1 MATLSVVVSAYNEE
15 AKIAE
20 CLELVKWA
28 DEIVFVDNESTDKTA
43 AIVKKYTSAIFTRPN
58 NLMLNVNKNFGFT
71 KATSDWILSLD
82 ADERVTPELRE
93 EIESGIMNQEPFD
106 SAQGKSGIN
115 GFWIPRKNIIFGK
128 WMQHTGWYPD
138 HQMRLFRRG
147 KGKFAEAHVHEMIEV
162 GGQTAYFKEHL
173 LHYNYDSVGQFFYKA
188 TAIYAPNEAEQ
199 LLKKGY
205 TFSSMDALRFPFREF
220 LNRFFAQE
228 GYKDGFHGLMLSL
241 LMAMYHFIV
250 FAKLWEKEG
259 FKDGNENVLR
269 EVEQELRQ
277 ERKELS
283 HWFSQEKMKKTKN
296 PLQKIRH
303 RIFQSIL

>member
-15 AKIAE
+15 AKIAD
-20 CLELVKWA
+20 CLESVRQLA
-28 DEIVFVDNESTDKTA
+28 DEIVFVDNESIDKTV
-43 AIVKKYTSAIFTRPN
+43 AIVKKYTSKIFTRPN

-71 KATSDWILSLD
+71 KATSDWILCLD
-82 ADERVTPELRE
+82 ADERVTPELRT
-93 EIESGIMNQEPFD
+93 EIESGIMNYE
-106 SAQGKSGIN
+106 SGVD
-115 GFWIPRKNIIFGK
+115 GYWIPRKNIIFGK
-128 WMQHTGWYPD
+128 WIEHTGWYPD
-138 HQMRLFRRG
+138 HQMRLFRRN
-147 KGKFAEAHVHEMIEV
+147 KGRFPEHHVHEMVAVSGE
-162 GGQTAYFKEHL
+162 TAYLAQHL
-173 LHYNYDSVGQFFYKA
+173 IHYNYDSIDQFLRKLSM
-188 TAIYAPNEAEQ
+188 IYAPNEVKE
-199 LLKKGY
+199 LLRKGY
-205 TFSSMDALRFPFREF
+205 TFDWLDALRFPLREF

-259 FKDGNENVLR
+259 FKDGPENVLR

-277 ERKELS
+277 ERKELA